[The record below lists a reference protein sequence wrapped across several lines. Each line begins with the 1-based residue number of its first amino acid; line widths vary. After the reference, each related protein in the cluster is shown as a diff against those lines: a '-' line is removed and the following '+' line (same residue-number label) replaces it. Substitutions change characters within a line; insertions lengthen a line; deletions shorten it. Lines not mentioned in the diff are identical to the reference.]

1 MEIGHQAFAR
11 HAYWVDVA
19 VKFVVIDDIVL
30 GEYMDDFLTRIEHD
44 AVLLFDEAV
53 NIGFLDKAMVL
64 SNHYASLVGAAFDV
78 LARNADIDFID
89 IILGHF
95 RSFAHRTTDRL
106 GSIVNVAYN
115 TAFNAHRLCLSKA
128 HYTYFPLF
136 SPLADEAGNLCC
148 SDVQTYY
155 VLITHGFYLFVIINY
170 CFNVD
175 CFNL

>member
-1 MEIGHQAFAR
+1 MTDNAFVEDGNIGCAATNVHQSHTGCLVAIVQHSIGRCDRLKHNSFDTKTCLGNGITDIAHVVGIASNNVEIGHQAFAR

-95 RSFAHRTTDRL
+95 
-106 GSIVNVAYN
+106 
-115 TAFNAHRLCLSKA
+115 
-128 HYTYFPLF
+128 
-136 SPLADEAGNLCC
+136 
-148 SDVQTYY
+148 
-155 VLITHGFYLFVIINY
+155 
-170 CFNVD
+170 
-175 CFNL
+175 